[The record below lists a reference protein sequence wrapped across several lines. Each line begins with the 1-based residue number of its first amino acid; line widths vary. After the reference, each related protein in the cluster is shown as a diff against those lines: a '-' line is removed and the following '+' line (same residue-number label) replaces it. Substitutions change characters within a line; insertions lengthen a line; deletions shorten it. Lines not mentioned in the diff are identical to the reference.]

1 MVKKRE
7 KTKSDE
13 IGNANNS
20 NSSPD
25 SPPNPWKAMAV
36 VGVIGVELAVLLL
49 AGIWVGKQLDLFFET
64 SPTFLIIG
72 MFSGLAVGIW
82 SVIKIVKPYLKD

>member
-1 MVKKRE
+1 MVKKRG
-7 KTKSDE
+7 KTKLDE

-20 NSSPD
+20 N

-36 VGVIGVELAVLLL
+36 VGVIGIELAVLLL
-49 AGIWVGKQLDLFFET
+49 AGIWVGKQLDLYFQT
-64 SPTFLIIG
+64 SPTFLILGI
-72 MFSGLAVGIW
+72 FSGFAVGIW